1 MQENVTMK
9 KFASRPKEITFFM
22 RNLPPPNHVLTPLGI
37 GLALSLLGDATLYA
51 VLPSPEIAAQAGLS
65 LAMVG
70 FLLGIN
76 RLVRLVFN
84 GFAGW
89 VYDRLPRRP
98 LMIISLLVG
107 TISTAFYAFGSGA
120 FLLTT
125 GRVLWGLAWSG
136 IWIGANSITLDISND
151 VNRGSLNGRLQMW
164 FFIGVAVSSF
174 AGGLFTDL
182 FTYRGGLW
190 VSTFLSFIGLL
201 VWFMFLPETHLHKDS
216 ENYSLKEAKPLFKGF
231 PWKTTFWCSFPF
243 FINRIIFTGVLGS
256 TTILW
261 LSQFVNNGKFAFN
274 NLALPLATM
283 SGVFIAFR
291 IFVSVLSVPQIG
303 RLSDHL
309 KRRWLL
315 LTFIFII
322 FGAGGLM
329 LLSSHNFW
337 ISILGVILAAI
348 AGGSIPALIPT
359 IIGDQI
365 PQTQQSRSLGWVFS
379 FGDLGS
385 AIGPPIALALVAII
399 GLQPLFQW
407 CALLLVFTGAIT
419 IFQTIS
425 ENNRMK

>member
-1 MQENVTMK
+1 MTQ
-9 KFASRPKEITFFM
+9 
-22 RNLPPPNHVLTPLGI
+22 PPQPNRVLTPLGI

-65 LAMVG
+65 LVMVG

-89 VYDRLPRRP
+89 VYDRLPRRL
-98 LMIISLLVG
+98 LMIISLLIG

-136 IWIGANSITLDISND
+136 IWIGANSMTLDISND
-151 VNRGSLNGRLQMW
+151 LNRGSLNGRLQMW

-190 VSTFLSFIGLL
+190 VSTFLSFIGFL
-201 VWFMFLPETHLHKDS
+201 VWLKYLPETRRQKQPQKFT
-216 ENYSLKEAKPLFKGF
+216 LKQEKPLAKGF
-231 PWKTTFWCSFPF
+231 PWKITFSCSFPF
-243 FINRIIFTGVLGS
+243 FINRVIFTGVLGS

-261 LSQFVNNGKFAFN
+261 LSQFVNNGNFAFHH
-274 NLALPLATM
+274 LTLPLATM
-283 SGVFIAFR
+283 SGVFIAIR
-291 IFVSVLSVPQIG
+291 ILVSIISVPQIG
-303 RLSDHL
+303 RLSDYIN
-309 KRRWLL
+309 RRWSL
-315 LTFIFII
+315 LTLIFLI

-329 LLSSHNFW
+329 LVASQNFW
-337 ISILGVILAAI
+337 VSIIGVLLSAI
-348 AGGSIPALIPT
+348 AGGSIPALIPA
-359 IIGDQI
+359 IIGDQV
-365 PQTQQSRSLGWVFS
+365 PQYQQGRSLGYIFS

-385 AIGPPIALALVAII
+385 AIGPPIALALVEII
-399 GLQPLFQW
+399 GLQSLFQW
-407 CALLLVFTGAIT
+407 CAILLTFTGFVT
-419 IFQTIS
+419 IVNAVV
-425 ENNRMK
+425 ENKELNLIKKQSG

>member
-1 MQENVTMK
+1 MTH
-9 KFASRPKEITFFM
+9 SPH
-22 RNLPPPNHVLTPLGI
+22 PNRVLTPLGI

-51 VLPSPEIAAQAGLS
+51 VLPSPEIAAQVGLS

-98 LMIISLLVG
+98 LMIISILIG

-125 GRVLWGLAWSG
+125 GRILWGLAWSG
-136 IWIGANSITLDISND
+136 IWIGANSMTLDISND

-190 VSTFLSFIGLL
+190 VSSFLSFIGFL
-201 VWFMFLPETHLHKDS
+201 VWFKFLPETRQRKQPDH
-216 ENYSLKEAKPLFKGF
+216 YSLKEDTPRVKGF
-231 PWKTTFWCSFPF
+231 PWKLTFWCSFPF
-243 FINRIIFTGVLGS
+243 FVNRVIFTGVLGS

-261 LSQFVNNGKFAFN
+261 LSQFIKNGNFALN
-274 NLALPLATM
+274 HLSLPLATM
-283 SGVFIAFR
+283 SGVFIAIR
-291 IFVSVLSVPQIG
+291 ILVSIISVPQIG
-303 RLSDHL
+303 RLSDHMN
-309 KRRWLL
+309 RRWLL
-315 LTFIFII
+315 LTLILLI
-322 FGAGGLM
+322 FGAGGL
-329 LLSSHNFW
+329 LLLTSQYFW
-337 ISILGVILAAI
+337 ISILGVILSAI
-348 AGGSIPALIPT
+348 AGGSIPALIPA
-359 IIGDQI
+359 IIGDQV
-365 PQTQQSRSLGWVFS
+365 PYTQQSRSLGWVFS

-385 AIGPPIALALVAII
+385 AIGPPIALALVGII
-399 GLQPLFQW
+399 GLQALFLW
-407 CALLLVFTGAIT
+407 CAILLVFTGTIT
-419 IFQTIS
+419 IFQALL
-425 ENNRMK
+425 ENNKLK

>member
-1 MQENVTMK
+1 MTQIL
-9 KFASRPKEITFFM
+9 RPE
-22 RNLPPPNHVLTPLGI
+22 RVLTPLGI

-98 LMIISLLVG
+98 LMMISILIG

-120 FLLTT
+120 FLLTS

-136 IWIGANSITLDISND
+136 IWIGANSMTLDISND

-164 FFIGVAVSSF
+164 FFIAVAISSF

-190 VSTFLSFIGLL
+190 ISSFLSLIGFL
-201 VWFMFLPETHLHKDS
+201 VWLKYLPETRHQKQP
-216 ENYSLKEAKPLFKGF
+216 ENFSLKEEKPPAKGF
-231 PWKTTFWCSFPF
+231 PWKLTLSCSFPF
-243 FINRIIFTGVLGS
+243 FVNRFIFTGVLGS

-261 LSQFVNNGKFAFN
+261 LSQFVNSGSLSFN
-274 NLALPLATM
+274 QISLPLATM
-283 SGVFIAFR
+283 SGAFIAIR
-291 IFVSVLSVPQIG
+291 IFVSIISVPQIG
-303 RLSDHL
+303 RLSDYIN
-309 KRRWLL
+309 RRWLL
-315 LTFIFII
+315 LTFIFLI
-322 FGAGGLM
+322 FGAGGL
-329 LLSSHNFW
+329 LLLASNNLW
-337 ISILGVILAAI
+337 ISIFGVLLSAV
-348 AGGSIPALIPT
+348 AGGSIPALIPA
-359 IIGDQI
+359 IIGDQVQ
-365 PQTQQSRSLGWVFS
+365 QTQQSRSLGYIFS

-385 AIGPPIALALVAII
+385 AIGPPIALALVGTI
-399 GLQPLFQW
+399 GLP
-407 CALLLVFTGAIT
+407 ALFTGSAFLLIIT
-419 IFQTIS
+419 GLFTVVYSVIEYKQHTLLS
-425 ENNRMK
+425 